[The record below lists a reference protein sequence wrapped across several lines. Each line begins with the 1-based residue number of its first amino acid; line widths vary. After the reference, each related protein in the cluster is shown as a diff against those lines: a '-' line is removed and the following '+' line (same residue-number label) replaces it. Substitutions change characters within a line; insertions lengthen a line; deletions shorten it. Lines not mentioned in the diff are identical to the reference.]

1 MAYGCQTQGLWAP
14 DPSLLGL
21 AWPQTPGT
29 WVWDGRQIQ
38 GTSNILYTF
47 NIFFTF
53 KKKLILT
60 RCGARANILLYK
72 KKSEKTC
79 HPCWRACRLL

>member
-1 MAYGCQTQGLWAP
+1 MKLRGMAYGCQTQGLWAP

-53 KKKLILT
+53 
-60 RCGARANILLYK
+60 
-72 KKSEKTC
+72 
-79 HPCWRACRLL
+79 